1 MPGFASWSWARTALF
16 WAVLL
21 GQHGDSRL
29 AHGKAISAYIQT
41 SLRQFSDIY
50 LGQFTFDKGGGKI
63 VIRTLAN
70 VRGQRFLFF
79 DGRAESWPTVLAT
92 YQSLSCNSLKNVSLM
107 VTEETGDS
115 ALSEGLVVP
124 FGKYKADLQLS
135 PTPEP
140 AQWYTMLSNCDD
152 VIDIDF
158 VLTLLN
164 PGGWW
169 YAHFSVDEQ
178 GLLGMFVGWTLI
190 YSATVLLFV
199 FSQIKSLDKER
210 GVHPFMALLTAALM
224 LEYVGIICQTWHGW
238 TYATDGEGLVVLQA
252 VGEVLDACSN
262 LVIMLLLLMMARGW
276 TVSSAAQSVHSRHFS
291 KDWIVSMSLFMTG
304 FLSLFILERTGRAI
318 DARYCY
324 DSDIGLLALMLR
336 NAVFIYF
343 IISLLRSY
351 RIEVRFFFFALCL

>member
-1 MPGFASWSWARTALF
+1 
-16 WAVLL
+16 
-21 GQHGDSRL
+21 
-29 AHGKAISAYIQT
+29 
-41 SLRQFSDIY
+41 
-50 LGQFTFDKGGGKI
+50 
-63 VIRTLAN
+63 
-70 VRGQRFLFF
+70 
-79 DGRAESWPTVLAT
+79 
-92 YQSLSCNSLKNVSLM
+92 
-107 VTEETGDS
+107 
-115 ALSEGLVVP
+115 
-124 FGKYKADLQLS
+124 
-135 PTPEP
+135 
-140 AQWYTMLSNCDD
+140 
-152 VIDIDF
+152 
-158 VLTLLN
+158 
-164 PGGWW
+164 
-169 YAHFSVDEQ
+169 
-178 GLLGMFVGWTLI
+178 VGWTLI

-351 RIEVRFFFFALCL
+351 RIEVRFFFSLSVSEVCVYASVSVPVPRCMYVTRTHLCVRVRVRVRVHVCVCVLWVTCWRARTLLPHSISLYLCMCVCVCVCKCVLCMCSVLTPAFVGIFSLERARAHALTTVYLEIPLSLCCRSQRNGADFWSSLASSLPSGF